1 MVCSMVAKLDKKLK
15 QDIGEALF
23 SLLFREKEAHVGK
36 FGYLNG
42 GGALFDSFIR
52 NNPDYRPFWCEKQI
66 LEHEGAALANKISDT
81 EHVVI
86 VGQGSA
92 FTDKEWNVVK
102 ELPNVKK
109 LTFIDLS
116 SQFNDAATKELKA
129 NAAQMKSKNV
139 KVEAIDGRY
148 QDITDAKLKSMNK
161 GIDKTAVMCVGSLIT
176 NIEGIPNGNYP
187 EHATKQELKALFRLA
202 GNDGYAIFGYDANDE
217 GSVLR
222 KLYDT
227 PELQEFYLNALHYMF
242 KYTDELRIEDVH
254 GNELDK
260 DDRATIDRL
269 FKFVLPTGEFDPDL
283 RNFPH
288 KVKAQEDFKIFG
300 PSTDPDEKERSTD
313 VEAGREFNMMNVYKP
328 RPTRIRTMAKAIGEA
343 SKNFTVD
350 SLPGHN
356 HDGIQVDVFKLGPK
370 TNP

>member
-1 MVCSMVAKLDKKLK
+1 MVSSMAGNTAKQQTKK
-15 QDIGEALF
+15 DISEALF

-36 FGYLNG
+36 YGYLNG

-66 LEHEGAALANKISDT
+66 LEHEGNAIAQKIQDT

-92 FTDKEWNVVK
+92 FMDKEWNVVK
-102 ELPNVKK
+102 ELPHVKK
-109 LTFIDLS
+109 VTFIDLS
-116 SQFNDAATKELKA
+116 SQFNDAATQDLNDNIK
-129 NAAQMKSKNV
+129 QMKAKGV
-139 KVEAIDGRY
+139 QVEAIAGRY
-148 QDITDAKLKSMNK
+148 QDISDRKLKSLNAGMN
-161 GIDKTAVMCVGSLIT
+161 KTAVMCVGSLIT
-176 NIEGIPNGNYP
+176 NIENTPNGNYP
-187 EHATKQELKALFRLA
+187 EELTRTELKSLFRLA
-202 GNDGYAIFGYDANDE
+202 NNDGYAVFGYDANDE

-242 KYTDELRIEDVH
+242 KHTDELRIEDAN

-269 FKFVLPTGEFDPDL
+269 FKFVLPTGEFNQNL

-288 KVKAQEDFKIFG
+288 KVKVQEDFKIFG
-300 PSTDPDEKERSTD
+300 PSEDKDEAERSSD
-313 VEAGREFNMMNVYKP
+313 VEAGLEFNLMNVYKP
-328 RPTRIRTMAKAIGEA
+328 RPTRIRSIANGIGDA
-343 SKNFTVD
+343 SNKFTVE

-356 HDGIQVDVFKLGPK
+356 HEGIQVNVFKLEPK
-370 TNP
+370 K